1 MKATA
6 LLLFFATI
14 AVISA
19 LPGFS
24 DKICTDY
31 FAKTDEDHQAFS
43 KDFCRSLGITESGDK
58 CCYIKYKNSEGK
70 YFYNCVQVTMS
81 DFYNIKEY
89 RDALENRQSW
99 DIKSIECDS
108 SSYLYASLL
117 LLLVFLF

>member
-43 KDFCRSLGITESGDK
+43 KDFCRSLGITTSGDK
-58 CCYIKYKNSEGK
+58 CCYVKYKNERG
-70 YFYNCVQVTMS
+70 YFYNCVQITMEQ
-81 DFYNIKEY
+81 FYNIKEY
-89 RDALENRQSW
+89 KKELADIKNAE
-99 DIKSIECDS
+99 IKSIECDS

>member
-31 FAKTDEDHQAFS
+31 FAKTAE
-43 KDFCRSLGITESGDK
+43 GGDK
-58 CCYIKYKNSEGK
+58 CCYIKYKTESG
-70 YFYNCVQVTMS
+70 YYYNCVQVTMS

-89 RDALENRQSW
+89 RDSLETSRGW

>member
-1 MKATA
+1 MKAT
-6 LLLFFATI
+6 LLLLLATI

-24 DKICTDY
+24 DKACEEYYD
-31 FAKTDEDHQAFS
+31 KTDEDHQAFS
-43 KDFCRSLGITESGDK
+43 KDFCRSLALTGDGDK
-58 CCYIKYKNSEGK
+58 CCYIKYKTGEA
-70 YFYNCVQVTMS
+70 YYYNCVQVSMAE
-81 DFYNIKEY
+81 FYNIKDY
-89 RDALENRQSW
+89 KKALEASKSW